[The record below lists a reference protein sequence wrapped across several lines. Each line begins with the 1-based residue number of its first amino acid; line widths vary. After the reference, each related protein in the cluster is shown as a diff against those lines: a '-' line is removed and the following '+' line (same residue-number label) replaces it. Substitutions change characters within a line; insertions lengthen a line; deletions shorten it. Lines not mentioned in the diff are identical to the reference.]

1 MIWSVL
7 GFARAIQTLM
17 RRRAR
22 LLIREYLE
30 RIAGGESKVG
40 RRVPGFLV
48 TALKEVMRWIR
59 SG

>member
-7 GFARAIQTLM
+7 GFAPAIQTLM
-17 RRRAR
+17 RRRPR

-40 RRVPGFLV
+40 RRGP
-48 TALKEVMRWIR
+48 ALWSRL
-59 SG
+59 

>member
-40 RRVPGFLV
+40 RRGP
-48 TALKEVMRWIR
+48 ALWSRL
-59 SG
+59 